1 VTLLVLIS
9 VSTVSMAAQASEAAK
24 RRAGRPTL
32 DKSTTMMLQAR
43 VDGRMRRR
51 PAYLPVLELR
61 GGGTLEEERRQ
72 KIAEDAAAEDRE
84 IYAEAKQWATQ
95 QMAALEER
103 RKQVCTLT

>member
-1 VTLLVLIS
+1 
-9 VSTVSMAAQASEAAK
+9 MAAQASEAAK
-24 RRAGRPTL
+24 RGAGRPTL
-32 DKSTTMMLQAR
+32 DKSTTMMIQ
-43 VDGRMRRR
+43 DGRMRRR